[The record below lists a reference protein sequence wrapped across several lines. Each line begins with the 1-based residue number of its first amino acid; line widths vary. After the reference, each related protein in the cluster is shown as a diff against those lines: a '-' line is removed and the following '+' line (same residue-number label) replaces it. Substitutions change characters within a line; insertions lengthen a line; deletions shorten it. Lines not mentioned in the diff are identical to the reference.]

1 MVCMANDITDGKEGK
16 MGFKKALGIGA
27 LVLGGAL
34 YFSSDGFRDVKEKA
48 TTGAVRTFD
57 AALYHADNA
66 LQATSDTCDDLGRG
80 CRRYRRELRENYSE
94 HLPPQSMPEYV
105 RDRVDE
111 LHDGADQLRQNVQ
124 EW

>member
-1 MVCMANDITDGKEGK
+1 
-16 MGFKKALGIGA
+16 MGFKKVLGIGA

-34 YFSSDGFRDVKEKA
+34 YFSSDGFRDVKQKA
-48 TTGAVRTFD
+48 THGAVRTFD
-57 AALYHADNA
+57 AALYHADSA
-66 LQATSDTCDDLGRG
+66 LQATSDACDDWGRS
-80 CRRYRRELRENYSE
+80 CRRYRRELRDSYPE

-111 LHDGADQLRQNVQ
+111 LHDGADGLRQKVQ